1 MKPWIKYGIFN
12 ALIGLLIGAYTA
24 ITAIGDGY
32 FVVGIAAP
40 LAFFLTGGLLWK
52 FIVKKK
58 YDVVKIIIT
67 GLLTGVISHYLT
79 FVILS
84 IGINICYWTT
94 GECTGSLGEPPA
106 SIISMITGAF
116 AFSFFSLLFFG
127 WITAPSS
134 VIIGLLLKRQENNKT
149 LHNNE

>member
-12 ALIGLLIGAYTA
+12 ALVGLLIGAYTA

-40 LAFFLTGGLLWK
+40 LAFFLTGRLLWK

-79 FVILS
+79 FVI
-84 IGINICYWTT
+84 
-94 GECTGSLGEPPA
+94 
-106 SIISMITGAF
+106 
-116 AFSFFSLLFFG
+116 
-127 WITAPSS
+127 
-134 VIIGLLLKRQENNKT
+134 
-149 LHNNE
+149 